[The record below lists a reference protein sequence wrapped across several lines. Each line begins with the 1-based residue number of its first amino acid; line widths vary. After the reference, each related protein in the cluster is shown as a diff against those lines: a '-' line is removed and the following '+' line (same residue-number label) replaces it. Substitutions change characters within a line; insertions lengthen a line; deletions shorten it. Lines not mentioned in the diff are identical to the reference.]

1 VTAPLV
7 PAATSL
13 PDTIDAPDG
22 TGRTA
27 REAYRR
33 DRTLR

>member
-7 PAATSL
+7 PATTPL
-13 PDTIDAPDG
+13 PDTIDALDA